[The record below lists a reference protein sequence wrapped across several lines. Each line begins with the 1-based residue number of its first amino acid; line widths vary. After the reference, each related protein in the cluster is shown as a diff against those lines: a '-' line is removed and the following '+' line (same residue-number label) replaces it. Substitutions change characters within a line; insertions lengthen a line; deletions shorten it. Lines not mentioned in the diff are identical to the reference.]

1 LLLEE
6 NVLTSHI
13 RNSKDFWTAIIY
25 ITVGSI
31 FLIISRDY
39 PMGSTFKMGPAYFPT
54 VLSSLLIIIGVI
66 SLARSFIQQGTPIGS
81 FTFRGLLLVITAT
94 MLFGLIVRGA
104 GLMIALPAL
113 VIISASASIRFRW
126 VESLALAAG
135 LTLFC
140 ILVFLKGLG
149 VPLPIVGL
157 WFTR

>member
-1 LLLEE
+1 MPIRIDK
-6 NVLTSHI
+6 I
-13 RNSKDFWTAIIY
+13 RNPKDFWTAVIY
-25 ITVGSI
+25 IAIGSTFLFVG
-31 FLIISRDY
+31 RDY

-54 VLSSLLIIIGVI
+54 VLSGLLIIIGVI

-81 FTFRGLLLVITAT
+81 FTLRGLLLVIAAT
-94 MLFGLIVRGA
+94 MIFGLIVRGA
-104 GLMIALPAL
+104 GLIVALPAL
-113 VIISASASIRFRW
+113 VMISAYASIRFRW

-149 VPLPIVGL
+149 VPLPIVGS